1 MEDIDHYNIPIYNF
15 PFDVEE
21 DDEETV
27 EENSELRVC
36 EINSKLLL
44 FIIIIIIIYEGS
56 LFTESLIN

>member
-15 PFDVEE
+15 PFDIEE

-36 EINSKLLL
+36 
-44 FIIIIIIIYEGS
+44 IISFFFLVICQVY
-56 LFTESLIN
+56 LFTMIFIFI